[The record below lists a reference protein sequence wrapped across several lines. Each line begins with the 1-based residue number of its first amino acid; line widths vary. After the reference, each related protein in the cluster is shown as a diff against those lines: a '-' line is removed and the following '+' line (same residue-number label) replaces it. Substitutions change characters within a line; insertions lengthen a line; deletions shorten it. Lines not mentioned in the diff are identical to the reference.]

1 MNRRFA
7 MLLRPAAALALVT
20 AAVTIAGLATSGCDQ
35 TAPKESRHVMIFIDM
50 SLSTLPD
57 RDNYKKYIEKIV
69 SKLKAGDRLTVCK
82 IIDLTIADFSPIFD
96 ITFPSF
102 SMWSDN
108 RTRYDK
114 SMREI
119 SRQLIGTVDSVL
131 ASRFKVQKNEIVNSF
146 LICDQIKNGKP
157 GRKSLVI
164 ISDMQ
169 ESSSELDFDKDHLT
183 TLYLD
188 NAIATLRSKGRIPH
202 LEGIDVWMAGAYAK
216 DTEKFFAVQEFWKRY
231 VAATGATLRS
241 YSHTLL
247 DFE

>member
-1 MNRRFA
+1 MKRRFA
-7 MLLRPAAALALVT
+7 QFSQPARTLAALAV
-20 AAVTIAGLATSGCDQ
+20 AALLAGLAAPGCEPN
-35 TAPKESRHVMIFIDM
+35 APKESRHVMIFIDM

-69 SKLKAGDRLTVCK
+69 SCMRAGDRLTVTK

-102 SMWSDN
+102 SMWNDN
-108 RTRYDK
+108 RTQYEK

-119 SRQLIGTVDSVL
+119 THRLITTVDSVL
-131 ASRFKVQKNEIVNSF
+131 VTRSKVQKNEIVNSF
-146 LICDQIKNGKP
+146 LICDQLKNGKP
-157 GRKSLVI
+157 GKKSLVI

-169 ESSSELDFDKDHLT
+169 ESSSAFDFDKDQLSAA
-183 TLYLD
+183 YLD
-188 NAIATLRSKGRIPH
+188 RALATLRSKGRIPH
-202 LEGIDVWMAGAYAK
+202 LEGVDVWMAGAYSK
-216 DTEKFFAVQEFWKRY
+216 DTEKFFAIQEFWKRY

>member
-1 MNRRFA
+1 MQK
-7 MLLRPAAALALVT
+7 LLRPAATLAMMMT
-20 AAVTIAGLATSGCDQ
+20 AVTLTGLTVTGCNK
-35 TAPKESRHVMIFIDM
+35 TAPHQSRHVMVFIDM

-57 RDNYKKYIEKIV
+57 RENYKKYIEKIV
-69 SKLKAGDRLTVCK
+69 YKLKESDRLTMCK
-82 IIDLTIADFSPIFD
+82 IIDLTIADFTPIYD
-96 ITFPSF
+96 LTFPSF

-108 RTRYDK
+108 RTQYDK
-114 SMREI
+114 SMRDI
-119 SRQLIGTVDSVL
+119 THGLIATVDSVL
-131 ASRFKVQKNEIVNSF
+131 NSRFKVQKNEIVNSF

-169 ESSSELDFDKDHLT
+169 ESSSEFDFDKDHLT
-183 TLYLD
+183 PVYLD
-188 NAIATLRSKGRIPH
+188 NAIAILRSKNRIPK
-202 LEGIDVWMAGAYAK
+202 LEGVEVWMAGAYAK

-231 VAATGATLRS
+231 VAATGAQLRS